1 VFPHHENEI
10 AQSEAATGKPFARCW
25 MHNGFVEVD
34 KEKMSKSLG
43 NFFTARDLFGRVE
56 PEAIR
61 YFMMTV
67 HYRAPLNL
75 DWTLDDAGNVTGFPQ
90 FEEAER
96 RVAYLYKTKQRL
108 DGLPAKRVVDND
120 TPTPPEIAGF
130 AEALRGSLDDDLNMP
145 VALAK
150 LADFLKAVNEL
161 CDQAMKKKGKAARS
175 AVEQAQAGF
184 RALEAE
190 LGIGAESADVILLRI
205 RDRGAKA
212 RGLDAATIE
221 QRIADRTEARKSKDF
236 AEADRIRDEL
246 AAKGVELLDGADGT
260 GWTIAD

>member
-1 VFPHHENEI
+1 E
-10 AQSEAATGKPFARCW
+10 
-25 MHNGFVEVD
+25 
-34 KEKMSKSLG
+34 
-43 NFFTARDLFGRVE
+43 
-56 PEAIR
+56 
-61 YFMMTV
+61 
-67 HYRAPLNL
+67 
-75 DWTLDDAGNVTGFPQ
+75 
-90 FEEAER
+90 
-96 RVAYLYKTKQRL
+96 
-108 DGLPAKRVVDND
+108 
-120 TPTPPEIAGF
+120 
-130 AEALRGSLDDDLNMP
+130 SLDDDLNMP

-175 AVEQAQAGF
+175 AVEQAHAGF

-190 LGIGAESADVILLRI
+190 LGVGAEPADVILLRI

-236 AEADRIRDEL
+236 AEADRVRDEL
-246 AAKGVELLDGADGT
+246 AAQGVELLDGPEGT

>member
-1 VFPHHENEI
+1 
-10 AQSEAATGKPFARCW
+10 
-25 MHNGFVEVD
+25 
-34 KEKMSKSLG
+34 
-43 NFFTARDLFGRVE
+43 
-56 PEAIR
+56 
-61 YFMMTV
+61 
-67 HYRAPLNL
+67 
-75 DWTLDDAGNVTGFPQ
+75 
-90 FEEAER
+90 
-96 RVAYLYKTKQRL
+96 
-108 DGLPAKRVVDND
+108 
-120 TPTPPEIAGF
+120 
-130 AEALRGSLDDDLNMP
+130 MP

-190 LGIGAESADVILLRI
+190 LGIGAESPDVILLRI

-221 QRIADRTEARKSKDF
+221 QQIADRTEARKSKDF

-246 AAKGVELLDGADGT
+246 AAKGVELLDGAEGT

>member
-1 VFPHHENEI
+1 
-10 AQSEAATGKPFARCW
+10 

-43 NFFTARDLFGRVE
+43 NFFTARDLFDRVE

-96 RVAYLYKTKQRL
+96 RVAYVYKTKRRL
-108 DGLPAKRVVDND
+108 ADLPEKRIVDGDGPVPKEL
-120 TPTPPEIAGF
+120 
-130 AEALRGSLDDDLNMP
+130 AEFPGALRGALDDDLNMP

-150 LADFLKAVNEL
+150 LADFLKTVNEL
-161 CDQAMKKKGKAARS
+161 CDQAMRKKGKASREAVAAANRGFEALGVELGLGTQDPS
-175 AVEQAQAGF
+175 AV
-184 RALEAE
+184 
-190 LGIGAESADVILLRI
+190 LLRI
-205 RDRGAKA
+205 RDRRAKA
-212 RGLDAATIE
+212 RGLDAGWIE
-221 QRIADRTEARKSKDF
+221 AQIEARTEARNRKDF
-236 AEADRIRDEL
+236 AEADRIRGEL
-246 AAKGVELLDGADGT
+246 VAKGVELLDSTEGT
-260 GWTIAD
+260 GWTITD

>member
-1 VFPHHENEI
+1 
-10 AQSEAATGKPFARCW
+10 
-25 MHNGFVEVD
+25 
-34 KEKMSKSLG
+34 
-43 NFFTARDLFGRVE
+43 
-56 PEAIR
+56 
-61 YFMMTV
+61 
-67 HYRAPLNL
+67 
-75 DWTLDDAGNVTGFPQ
+75 
-90 FEEAER
+90 
-96 RVAYLYKTKQRL
+96 VAYLYKTKQRL
-108 DGLPAKRVVDND
+108 EGLPPKRVVDND

-130 AEALRGSLDDDLNMP
+130 GEALRGSLDDDLNMP

-150 LADFLKAVNEL
+150 MADFLKAVNEL

-190 LGIGAESADVILLRI
+190 LGIGTESAEVILLRI

-212 RGLDAATIE
+212 RGLDAAAIE
-221 QRIADRTEARKSKDF
+221 HRIADRTEARKSKDF

-246 AAKGVELLDGADGT
+246 AARGVELLDGPDGT

>member
-1 VFPHHENEI
+1 
-10 AQSEAATGKPFARCW
+10 
-25 MHNGFVEVD
+25 
-34 KEKMSKSLG
+34 MSKSLG
-43 NFFTARDLFGRVE
+43 NFFTARDLFDRIE

-90 FEEAER
+90 FEDAER

-108 DGLPAKRVVDND
+108 EGLPSKRVVDND
-120 TPTPPEIAGF
+120 TPTSSEIAGF
-130 AEALRGSLDDDLNMP
+130 EEALRESLDDDLNMP
-145 VALAK
+145 IALAK

-161 CDQAMKKKGKAARS
+161 CDQAMRKKGKAPRS
-175 AVEQAQAGF
+175 SVELAQAGF

-190 LGIGAESADVILLRI
+190 LGLGAEAAEVILLRI

-212 RGLDAATIE
+212 RGLDAAVIE
-221 QRIADRTEARKSKDF
+221 QRITDRTEARNSKEF

-246 AAKGVELLDGADGT
+246 AAQGVELLDGPEGT
-260 GWTIAD
+260 GWTISD